1 LCYHVGDVFGYRLF
15 RKRGSKLSISQAIM
29 GQIKV
34 SIITT
39 VYTPERLK
47 DISELLDSL
56 AAQTYK
62 NTETLVVAERS
73 VELADSIKK
82 YIADKGYP
90 SMRVLFNEGEWGS
103 YPSRNL
109 AIGEARGDIIAFV
122 DDDALPFPN
131 WVEQTV
137 KVYDEDSSVAGVT
150 GPILPLWQD
159 KSMKWFPRELYWIF
173 SCTYREVAG
182 RTEVRNGFCTNLSF
196 RREAFDSCGRFKPSL
211 VGGGWGRSD
220 WQQPAAQETEFCLRV
235 TRGIGKR
242 IVYDPN
248 VRVRHKVYGYRLS
261 SGFLARR
268 AYWEGYAK
276 AMLNRWYRDDDGEV
290 LATEYALLR
299 RILLGRLPMTLG
311 RLFRR
316 PATAWRQLWVVMVVL
331 SGVAG
336 GYFSYK
342 FLSLFR
348 RGEPYS
354 DG

>member
-1 LCYHVGDVFGYRLF
+1 VKNPL
-15 RKRGSKLSISQAIM
+15 
-29 GQIKV
+29 V
-34 SIITT
+34 SIVTT
-39 VYTPERLK
+39 VYTLDRLK
-47 DISELLDSL
+47 DINELLGSL
-56 AAQTYK
+56 NAQTYR

-73 VELADSIKK
+73 AELADSIKK
-82 YIADKGYP
+82 YIAEKGYAN
-90 SMRVLFNEGEWGS
+90 MRVLFNQGEWGS

-109 AIGEARGDIIAFV
+109 AIGEAKGDIIAFV

-131 WVEQTV
+131 WVERMV
-137 KVYDEDSSVAGVT
+137 RVYSEDSSVVGVT

-173 SCTYREVAG
+173 SCTYRELAE

-196 RREAFDSCGRFKPSL
+196 LREAFESCGRFKSSL
-211 VGGGWGRSD
+211 VGEGWGKSD
-220 WQQPAAQETEFCLRV
+220 WQQPASQETEFCIRV
-235 TRGIGKR
+235 KKGTGKR
-242 IVYDPN
+242 IVYDPG
-248 VRVRHKVYGYRLS
+248 VRVRHKVYSYRLS

-276 AMLNRWYRDDDGEV
+276 AMLNRWYRADDGEV
-290 LATEYALLR
+290 LSTEYALLR
-299 RILLGRLPMTLG
+299 RILLGRLPQTLG

-316 PATAWRQLWVVMVVL
+316 PATAWRQLWAVAIVL

-336 GYFSYK
+336 GYFSYN

-348 RGEPYS
+348 RREPGG

>member
-1 LCYHVGDVFGYRLF
+1 MKNPL
-15 RKRGSKLSISQAIM
+15 
-29 GQIKV
+29 V
-34 SIITT
+34 SIVTT

-47 DISELLDSL
+47 DINELLDSL

-62 NTETLVVAERS
+62 NTETLIVAERS

-90 SMRVLFNEGEWGS
+90 NMRVLFNEGEWGS

-159 KSMKWFPRELYWIF
+159 KSMKWFPRELYWVF
-173 SCTYREVAG
+173 SCTYRTFAE

-196 RREAFDSCGRFKPSL
+196 RREAFDSCGLFKSSL
-211 VGGGWGRSD
+211 VGEGWGKSD
-220 WQQPAAQETEFCLRV
+220 WQQPAAQETELCLRV
-235 TRGIGKR
+235 KKGTGKR
-242 IVYDPN
+242 IVYDPG
-248 VRVRHKVYGYRLS
+248 VGVRHKVYGYRLS
-261 SGFLARR
+261 SRFLARR
-268 AYWEGYAK
+268 GYWEGYAK
-276 AMLNRWYRDDDGEV
+276 AMLNRWYNPEDETV
-290 LATEYALLR
+290 LATEYELLR
-299 RILLGRLPMTLG
+299 LILFKLLLRTVG

-316 PATAWRQLWVVMVVL
+316 PATAWRQLWAFIIVL

-336 GYFSYK
+336 GYFSYS
-342 FLSLFR
+342 FLGLFR
-348 RGEPYS
+348 RREPGG

>member
-1 LCYHVGDVFGYRLF
+1 MRNPL
-15 RKRGSKLSISQAIM
+15 
-29 GQIKV
+29 V

-47 DISELLDSL
+47 DIKELLDSL
-56 AAQTYK
+56 NAQSYK
-62 NTETLVVAERS
+62 NTETLIVAERS

-82 YIADKGYP
+82 YIADKGYAN
-90 SMRVLFNEGEWGS
+90 MRVLFNEGEWGS

-109 AIGEARGDIIAFV
+109 AIGEAKGDIIAFV

-137 KVYDEDSSVAGVT
+137 KVYNEDSSIIGVT

-159 KSMKWFPRELYWIF
+159 KSMSKWFPRELYWMF
-173 SCTYREVAG
+173 SCTYRKFTE

-196 RREAFDSCGRFKPSL
+196 RREAFDSCGLFKSSL
-211 VGGGWGRSD
+211 VGEGWGKSD
-220 WQQPAAQETEFCLRV
+220 WQQPAAQETELCLRV
-235 TRGIGKR
+235 KRGTGKR

-248 VRVRHKVYGYRLS
+248 VRVRHKVYSYRLS

-276 AMLNRWYRDDDGEV
+276 AMLNRWYHPDGEAV
-290 LATEYALLR
+290 LSTEYELLR
-299 RILLGRLPMTLG
+299 YILFKLLLRTVG

-316 PATAWRQLWVVMVVL
+316 PATAWRQLWALIIVL

-336 GYFSYK
+336 GYLSYS

-348 RGEPYS
+348 RGES
-354 DG
+354 GGGG